1 MNFFHS
7 RATEDV
13 QEGGRVALLGLQLG
27 NTNAS
32 EDTVH
37 LVHGEIG
44 ALRQGR
50 ETGLVLK
57 QKNVL

>member
-1 MNFFHS
+1 M
-7 RATEDV
+7 

-57 QKNVL
+57 QENVL